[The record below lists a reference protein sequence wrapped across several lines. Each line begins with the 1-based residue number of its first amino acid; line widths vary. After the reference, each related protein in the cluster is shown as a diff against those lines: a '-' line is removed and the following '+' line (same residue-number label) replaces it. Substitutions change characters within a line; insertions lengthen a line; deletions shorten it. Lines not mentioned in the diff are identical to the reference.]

1 MEEIKGYKE
10 AKLGLVRRTWEV
22 GGSRDAGGAW
32 FHPWEL
38 RKVERGS
45 FKMLCFLISQAFD
58 YRSHIEWGFGKGPW
72 RLGYMELQSISPS
85 CDDSKDPIA
94 RQYCNL
100 ETHFQAIFLCPTNLT
115 GSVMA
120 EFKFSPFQ
128 HIYFFSFPVFKDTFQ
143 RCFFWL
149 RRGSSHTE

>member
-1 MEEIKGYKE
+1 MNIGRWSV
-10 AKLGLVRRTWEV
+10 GLVRGIWR
-22 GGSRDAGGAW
+22 SRCLWRNRWLQRRRGNLVS
-32 FHPWEL
+32 PWKL
-38 RKVERGS
+38 RQVKRES
-45 FKMLCFLISQAFD
+45 SKMSGVFSDSPGHMEQ
-58 YRSHIEWGFGKGPW
+58 GFGKGPW